1 MTQGGQRK
9 EDKRA
14 VFTAPILRL
23 KQEGDVC
30 PIRDLERSGVR
41 VNEGTRVLGDRGPRN
56 WRWRVENTLAGRPQ
70 LEADKDGD
78 EVERCPSPRLGHC
91 ILGYRDPCYRRQ
103 RWTVEQVEKDAHYP
117 IKPSCQCKE
126 RMRRKNFGE
135 TWELVQF

>member
-1 MTQGGQRK
+1 MAQGRQCK
-9 EDKRA
+9 EDKCA

-78 EVERCPSPRLGHC
+78 EVERCPSPRLGHHPRIPRSLLPETEMDC
-91 ILGYRDPCYRRQ
+91 GAGGERCSLSNKTQLPMQGKDEKKKTLVKLG
-103 RWTVEQVEKDAHYP
+103 
-117 IKPSCQCKE
+117 S
-126 RMRRKNFGE
+126 
-135 TWELVQF
+135 